1 MLWAPVLVTFAAVAV
16 GCGSGTEPDDV
27 GLATEFTLAPGES
40 ARIRGESLTVAF
52 DSVTSDSRCP
62 TNVHCVWE
70 GDAVVVVTLTHPARE
85 RASVDLHTSGRFARS
100 VRYGD
105 FEVALVKLAPEPREG
120 SPISP
125 AAYRATLQV
134 TR

>member
-1 MLWAPVLVTFAAVAV
+1 MPWMPALVTLAAVAV
-16 GCGSGTEPDDV
+16 GCASTTGPSDV
-27 GLATEFTLAPGES
+27 RLAEEFTLAPGES

-62 TNVHCVWE
+62 INVTCVWE

-85 RASVDLHTSGRFARS
+85 RASVELHTSGRFARS
-100 VRYGD
+100 VRYGE

-125 AAYRATLQV
+125 TAYRATLQV

>member
-1 MLWAPVLVTFAAVAV
+1 MLLVPVLVALAAAAV
-16 GCGSGTEPDDV
+16 GCGSGTEPDEV
-27 GLATEFTLAPGES
+27 GLAKEFTLAAGDSVRIQGE
-40 ARIRGESLTVAF
+40 GLTVAF

-62 TNVHCVWE
+62 TNVNCVWE

-85 RASVDLHTSGRFARS
+85 RASVELHTSGRFARS

-120 SPISP
+120 SPISQT
-125 AAYRATLQV
+125 AYRATLQV